1 MHAAME
7 GHEGVVKI
15 LLKREEVNP
24 DRSDNDGWT
33 PLAFAASRGHAG
45 VVKVSLEQEV
55 ANPGK
60 PDNGCETQISHAAL
74 TGQGSENTTRTGRAQ
89 SRHSR

>member
-24 DRSDNDGWT
+24 
-33 PLAFAASRGHAG
+33 
-45 VVKVSLEQEV
+45 
-55 ANPGK
+55 GK
-60 PDNGCETQISHAAL
+60 PDNGCETQLSHAAL
-74 TGQGSENTTRTGRAQ
+74 TGRGGENTTRTGRAQ